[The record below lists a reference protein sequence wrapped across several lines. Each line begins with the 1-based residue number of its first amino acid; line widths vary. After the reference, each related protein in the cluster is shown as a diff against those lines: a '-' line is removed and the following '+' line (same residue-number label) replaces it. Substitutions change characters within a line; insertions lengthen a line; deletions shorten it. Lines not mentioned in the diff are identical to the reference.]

1 MSDLKSKKLIY
12 LKGFLFLMIG
22 ICCVALTMILY
33 PDWKI
38 AALLAITIWAF
49 CRFYYFCF
57 YVIEKYVDGKY
68 KFAGLLDFIS
78 YLLSSKKDR

>member
-1 MSDLKSKKLIY
+1 MDLKSKHLIY
-12 LKGFLFLMIG
+12 LKGFLFL
-22 ICCVALTMILY
+22 ALGTAGTAIIIALH
-33 PDWKI
+33 PDWRT
-38 AALLAITIWAF
+38 AVLLAITIWAF

-78 YLLSSKKDR
+78 YLLSSRRK